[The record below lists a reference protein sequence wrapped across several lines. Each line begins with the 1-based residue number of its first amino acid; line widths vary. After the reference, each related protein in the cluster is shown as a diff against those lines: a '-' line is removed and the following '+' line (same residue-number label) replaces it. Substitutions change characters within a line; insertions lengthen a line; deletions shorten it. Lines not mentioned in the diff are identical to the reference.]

1 MINRFLQDRYQ
12 NYVRWR
18 HAPVTRGDRTIGA
31 FIGGMGCFWIGIFG
45 RLALG
50 PLPVS
55 LATLGWWA
63 LGSILLGVMLGIR
76 FPKIVS
82 VVCFPF
88 SSFGGGS

>member
-1 MINRFLQDRYQ
+1 MVNSFLRNRYQ

-18 HAPVTRGDRTIGA
+18 HAPATRRDRTIGA
-31 FIGGMGCFWIGIFG
+31 AIGGMGCFWIGILG
-45 RLALG
+45 RLALS

-55 LATLGWWA
+55 MSALAWWA
-63 LGSILLGVMLGIR
+63 LGSVLLGVMLGII

-82 VVCFPF
+82 VVCLPF